1 MARRSVRCSTETASR
16 PCRYLVTTD
25 DLLVMASETGVLDIP
40 PENVLFK
47 ERIYPGRIFLLDG
60 DEGRLV
66 GDEEI
71 KAGLS
76 ARKPYGRWLEQN
88 TVDLGTGCPSLRACP
103 VPTSTHCR
111 SGSPHSATRSKTFGC
126 SWSQW
131 PSMARSP

>member
-1 MARRSVRCSTETASR
+1 
-16 PCRYLVTTD
+16 
-25 DLLVMASETGVLDIP
+25 MASETGVLDIP

-47 ERIYPGRIFLLDG
+47 ERIYPGRMFLLDG

-88 TVDLGTGCPSLRACP
+88 TVDLDRLPEPSR
-103 VPTSTHCR
+103 VPGPDFYSLPQR
-111 SGSPHSATRSKTFGC
+111 QA
-126 SWSQW
+126 
-131 PSMARSP
+131 AEA